1 MAVNKRRDTW
11 HGGKEEEEEEENS
24 LFGEFSLRISKTRG
38 SKATTILVCRNVNS
52 ARLHIFIMGSGF
64 VHQDPLDQKHK

>member
-11 HGGKEEEEEEENS
+11 HGGKEEEDNS
-24 LFGEFSLRISKTRG
+24 LFGEFPLRISKTRG
-38 SKATTILVCRNVNS
+38 SKATMILVCRNIDS

-64 VHQDPLDQKHK
+64 VDQDPLDQKHK